1 MLQMG
6 IIEKIKAEDRD
17 AKDWASP
24 IVLVPKPDSSTRLC
38 VNFRKVNKYT
48 DADPFP
54 LPRIE
59 DLVERV
65 GRAKFLTKIDMT
77 RGYWQVPL
85 DDVFVPISA
94 FVTPEGLFR
103 WKYMPFW
110 LKNAPATLSR
120 LVAKLLQGLEM
131 FRSAYLDD
139 IIIFSDTWYEHL
151 DHIKQVF
158 DRIRNAGITLNK
170 RKCEFAAAELDYL
183 GHHVGLGKVEPKRQ
197 KVKAISDFPEPSNPF
212 TASPVTTGST
222 FRTTQRCPQSYQIC
236 SRREQSSLN

>member
-1 MLQMG
+1 MCTHHKQLIKDAKPIATPPYRLNPAKKSLVKKKLEEMLQMD
-6 IIEKIKAEDRD
+6 IIEEIKPVLRD

-24 IVLVPKPDSSTRLC
+24 IVHLIPKPDGSTRLC
-38 VNFRKVNKYT
+38 VDFSKVNQYT

-103 WKYMPFW
+103 
-110 LKNAPATLSR
+110 
-120 LVAKLLQGLEM
+120 
-131 FRSAYLDD
+131 
-139 IIIFSDTWYEHL
+139 
-151 DHIKQVF
+151 
-158 DRIRNAGITLNK
+158 
-170 RKCEFAAAELDYL
+170 
-183 GHHVGLGKVEPKRQ
+183 
-197 KVKAISDFPEPSNPF
+197 
-212 TASPVTTGST
+212 
-222 FRTTQRCPQSYQIC
+222 
-236 SRREQSSLN
+236 